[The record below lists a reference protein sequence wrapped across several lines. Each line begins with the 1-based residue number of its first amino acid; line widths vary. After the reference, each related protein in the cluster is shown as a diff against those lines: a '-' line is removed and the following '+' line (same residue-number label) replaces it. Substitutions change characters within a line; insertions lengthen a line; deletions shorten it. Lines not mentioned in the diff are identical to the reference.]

1 MHKRVLLAEKS
12 DTMRAIAESVLRQN
26 GFEVLSMISGEQALE
41 VLKLTRPD
49 LILVGS
55 DLRGKGQQPLYE
67 EIQQI
72 PNGKSVPLLLFC
84 DPDEAGLPFPEELLI
99 PRPFDPNDFINRVN
113 TFTGQS
119 DNNHQAKAD
128 SVNPFSD
135 AKLEDDFLDSALG
148 LDNINVTESE
158 VMDKTQSIILN
169 KNKMK
174 NPEKMIGFDHYENN
188 TETHSNSQKIESLI
202 IQDDKAE
209 IDQSKKKKEAPQQ
222 LSASGKIEILNDQ
235 FGLIEPT
242 ADEKDENLVHDYD
255 WFLNEIK
262 KDGESPPSKTIPS
275 EQKNNQSSPISI
287 TDNASV
293 VDPVTPPPQSSESNS
308 KISSEQGVD
317 KFINEFKQEVEKF
330 ASLESENINIE
341 VDKQSQ
347 QQNNEEKI
355 NWEDSLEQVTPENLA
370 LFKKQF
376 VMELAERIA
385 IKIANKIDSEKL
397 LNLLKNELL
406 NQIKK
411 NQKSSN

>member
-275 EQKNNQSSPISI
+275 EQKNNQ
-287 TDNASV
+287 
-293 VDPVTPPPQSSESNS
+293 
-308 KISSEQGVD
+308 
-317 KFINEFKQEVEKF
+317 
-330 ASLESENINIE
+330 
-341 VDKQSQ
+341 
-347 QQNNEEKI
+347 
-355 NWEDSLEQVTPENLA
+355 
-370 LFKKQF
+370 
-376 VMELAERIA
+376 
-385 IKIANKIDSEKL
+385 
-397 LNLLKNELL
+397 
-406 NQIKK
+406 
-411 NQKSSN
+411 